1 MSLELILIILFVVG
15 YIAIIFEHKL
25 GFDKAAA
32 ALITGVGLWTLL
44 VFNGNTTEITE
55 SFSHDILPEIAG
67 ILLFLLGAMTIVEI
81 IDQYEGFHVIAS
93 KITTTNK
100 RTLIWIIAWLSFF
113 MSAVLDNLTTAIVM
127 MSLLKKLI
135 DDKEERMLFAGIVI
149 IAANAGGAWSPIG
162 DITTTMLW
170 IKGQITALSIMK
182 EIFLASAICLLVPL
196 VVVTFRIK
204 GNIPVKTDDEDYQ
217 NPLWVRTT
225 ILCVGLGALIFVPI
239 FKTITH
245 LPPFMGMLFGVGVL
259 WLIADMINKGK
270 DDQSQKEISVYK
282 ALSKIDI
289 PSILFF
295 FGILAAVGALEKA
308 GILHHLAMAL
318 DKSIGNHNIIIYCI
332 GLLSAVVDNVP
343 LVAASQAM
351 YTFPTDDHL
360 WHFVAYC
367 AGTGGSIL
375 IIGSAA
381 GVAVMGLEK
390 INFIWYAKKI
400 GWLAFI
406 GYTAGALV
414 SYAESVL

>member
-1 MSLELILIILFVVG
+1 MSIELILILLFVLG
-15 YIAIIFEHKL
+15 YIGIIFEHKL
-25 GFDKAAA
+25 GFDKASA

-44 VFNGNTTEITE
+44 VFNGDSTEITQA
-55 SFSHDILPEIAG
+55 FSHDILPEIAG

-100 RTLIWIIAWLSFF
+100 RTLIWIIAWLAFF
-113 MSAVLDNLTTAIVM
+113 LSAVLDNLTTAIVM

-149 IAANAGGAWSPIG
+149 IAANAGGAWSPMG

-182 EIFLASAICLLVPL
+182 EIFLASAVCLLVPL
-196 VVVTFRIK
+196 IVITFRIK
-204 GNIPVKTDDEDYQ
+204 GNIPTKTDDEDYQ

-225 ILCVGLGALIFVPI
+225 ILCVGLGALVFVPI

-259 WLIADMINKGK
+259 WLIADLINKGK
-270 DDQSQKEISVYK
+270 DDLSKKEISVYS

-308 GILHHLAMAL
+308 GILHHLAIAL
-318 DKSIGNHNIIIYCI
+318 DVI
-332 GLLSAVVDNVP
+332 DNVP

>member
-1 MSLELILIILFVVG
+1 MSLEIILIILFVLG

-44 VFNGNTTEITE
+44 AFHGNAEEIAHT
-55 SFSHDILPEIAG
+55 FSHNSLPEIAG

-81 IDQYEGFHVIAS
+81 IDQHEGFQIIVS

-113 MSAVLDNLTTAIVM
+113 LSAVLDNLTTAIVM
-127 MSLLKKLI
+127 MSILRKLI

-182 EIFLASAICLLVPL
+182 EIFLASAVSLIVPL
-196 VVVTFRIK
+196 FVVTFMLK
-204 GNIPVKTDDEDYQ
+204 GNIISKQDDEEYQ
-217 NPLWVRTT
+217 NPLWIRIA
-225 ILCVGLGALIFVPI
+225 ILCVGIGALLFVPI

-259 WLIADMINKGK
+259 WLITDIIHKEK
-270 DDQSQKEISVYK
+270 DDQSRKEFSVYN
-282 ALSKIDI
+282 ALSKADV

-295 FGILAAVGALEKA
+295 FGILAAVSALENA
-308 GILHHLAMAL
+308 GILHHLAVAL
-318 DKSIGNHNIIIYCI
+318 DKHIGNHNVIIYCI
-332 GLLSAVVDNVP
+332 GILSAVIDNVP
-343 LVAASQAM
+343 LLAAMQGM

-360 WHFVAYC
+360 WHFTAYC

-390 INFIWYAKKI
+390 INFIWYLKKI
-400 GWLAFI
+400 SWLAFI

-414 SYAESVL
+414 SVAESLL